1 MTQIVY
7 CVAFMN
13 DLLTLSLRMVV
24 LEELPNSVP
33 LLEKVAHRPLRDG
46 AYRRENVHVLVS
58 HEVQHLVE
66 LHPALVLVVGARGR
80 LLAAHR
86 AKRDRAAVLAG
97 QRGDGVRQA
106 VDAVVL
112 E

>member
-1 MTQIVY
+1 
-7 CVAFMN
+7 
-13 DLLTLSLRMVV
+13 MVV

-33 LLEKVAHRPLRDG
+33 LLDEVTDRPLSYS
-46 AYRRENVHVLVS
+46 AYRRKNVHVLVS

-112 E
+112 EQGKLSVGYGEELYSS